1 MTARFRRRRRGY
13 PHSPA
18 AAPLDVDDLLIE
30 ILLRLPPQPS
40 SLPRASLV
48 CRRWR
53 QLVSDPRFVRRFR
66 LHHRSNPTLLGYF
79 EGYHGEAFVPT
90 LDAPN
95 RVAPGRFSFQLDDGG
110 CFVPLGCRHA
120 RPRTNAGHEAETGPG
135 VGPCH
140 LRPAPSR
147 PSSVSQFVAKDSL
160 TNGAVLRPAGDDHFH
175 VVLVVEGYDEELR
188 TGVLACIYS
197 SETGVWG
204 NLMSTPLPST
214 SCLSCMP
221 AVLVGDSLYWTLI
234 GKFAGILEF
243 DLERQS
249 LAVIQVPVDMPEH
262 ASEFTVMRAEGGGL
276 GFLFVSGGDLSAQ
289 LWKWKKDCDGVASW
303 ELARTVELD
312 KLLSLNSE
320 VVRDCMIIV
329 GFAECNNVVFL
340 WTLLLGVF
348 MVEIESLRFK
358 KLPQAHNMCCKPF
371 ESVYAAETCIGGGR
385 RGGAGVMHNT

>member
-1 MTARFRRRRRGY
+1 MPPIVLRPGA
-13 PHSPA
+13 SPSSSTTA
-18 AAPLDVDDLLIE
+18 AASCPSGAATHGLALMLDTKRKQVLVWDPVTFDQHLLA
-30 ILLRLPPQPS
+30 LPP
-40 SLPRASLV
+40 LP
-48 CRRWR
+48 
-53 QLVSDPRFVRRFR
+53 
-66 LHHRSNPTLLGYF
+66 
-79 EGYHGEAFVPT
+79 
-90 LDAPN
+90 
-95 RVAPGRFSFQLDDGG
+95 
-110 CFVPLGCRHA
+110 
-120 RPRTNAGHEAETGPG
+120 
-135 VGPCH
+135 
-140 LRPAPSR
+140 
-147 PSSVSQFVAKDSL
+147 QFVAKDSL
-160 TNGAVLRPAGDDHFH
+160 TNGAVLRPAGVVHFQ
-175 VVLVVEGYDEELR
+175 VVLVLEGNDEELR

-221 AVLVGDSLYWTLI
+221 ALLVGDSFYWTLI

-276 GFLFVSGGDLSAQ
+276 GFLFVSEGDLTAQ
-289 LWKWKKDCDGVASW
+289 LWKWKKECDGVASW

-340 WTLLLGVF
+340 WTLLGVF
-348 MVEIESLRFK
+348 MVEIESLQFK

-371 ESVYAAETCIGGGR
+371 ESVYAAGI
-385 RGGAGVMHNT
+385 